1 MHTVHLPWKCVM
13 NFLKDTEGKS
23 FTFVYV
29 NICTL
34 IYLISKCPLA
44 SQRIT
49 SFQHFA
55 LGIVTINAHRL
66 KILCRLLDM
75 KVTETWPWIIKPF
88 EKAYC

>member
-1 MHTVHLPWKCVM
+1 MS
-13 NFLKDTEGKS
+13 FLKYTEGKL
-23 FTFVYV
+23 FTFIYV
-29 NICTL
+29 NICIL

-44 SQRIT
+44 SHRIT

-75 KVTETWPWIIKPF
+75 KVTETWLWIIKPF
-88 EKAYC
+88 EKAYF

>member
-1 MHTVHLPWKCVM
+1 MS
-13 NFLKDTEGKS
+13 FLKDTEGKL
-23 FTFVYV
+23 FTFIYV
-29 NICTL
+29 NICIL

-44 SQRIT
+44 SHRIT

-75 KVTETWPWIIKPF
+75 KVTETWLWIIKPF
-88 EKAYC
+88 EKAFF

>member
-1 MHTVHLPWKCVM
+1 MRTVHLPWKYVM
-13 NFLKDTEGKS
+13 NFLEDTEGKL

-29 NICTL
+29 NRCTL